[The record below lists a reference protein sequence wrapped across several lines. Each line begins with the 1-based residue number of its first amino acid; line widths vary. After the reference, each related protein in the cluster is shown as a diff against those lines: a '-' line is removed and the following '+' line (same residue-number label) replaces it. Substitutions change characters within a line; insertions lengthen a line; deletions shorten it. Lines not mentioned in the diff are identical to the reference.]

1 MSASHDSQCSGLSEL
16 LCGFR
21 VWRQLFLKACR
32 TQPQLQT
39 QDIVDGKLFERLV
52 QIRKS
57 GKLEVKATKRARAGD
72 KVDVENWL
80 PVAEIASRRMHL
92 QIGSVKFEPIP
103 QRKRPRGC
111 MSLIAL
117 KSFSRLTWDRL
128 PVCHFQTTGWKPI
141 PPMDRAVLGRSGK
154 YPKLRPV

>member
-111 MSLIAL
+111 MSFRSIRASTFFATKRAFCTLAN
-117 KSFSRLTWDRL
+117 LTTSELDSQSISIN
-128 PVCHFQTTGWKPI
+128 PTGNRWPNT
-141 PPMDRAVLGRSGK
+141 
-154 YPKLRPV
+154 